1 MLSKKTINIVMNNNY
16 NSVSFDNVNSTI
28 ALVHKQSIFSL
39 KKNVQTIMFYELKNY
54 CIHYA
59 VANNFRDKLIS
70 NDNFKEW
77 FKLFEIELN
86 KSKGA

>member
-1 MLSKKTINIVMNNNY
+1 MLSKKNVNIVMNNNY
-16 NSVSFDNVNSTI
+16 SSVSFNNVNNTVL
-28 ALVHKQSIFSL
+28 LVHKQSIFTL

-54 CIHYA
+54 CIRYA
-59 VANNFRDKLIS
+59 KNNEFNDRLML

-86 KSKGA
+86 KSKGV